1 MWHDP
6 DTDTTVIEM
15 ILTAFPW
22 VRFLPERDAQ
32 SFVVE
37 FAAALEGPEP
47 LRNAA
52 RVATAWQHTAEVHAN
67 PELLTILRQD
77 GGDCGPVPTP
87 LSVEDAGRLR

>member
-1 MWHDP
+1 
-6 DTDTTVIEM
+6 M

-37 FAAALEGPEP
+37 FAAALDSAEP
-47 LRNAA
+47 LRNPAQ
-52 RVATAWQHTAEVHAN
+52 VVTAWRHTAEVHAD

-77 GGDCGPVPTP
+77 GADRGPVPMP
-87 LSVEDAGRLR
+87 LSVEDRLR